1 MILSSEAG
9 GEVVSATLRQVSSCL
24 HVRLLLC
31 FEPHDGSIS
40 SYFCFIVFYSGLSW
54 KTGVNRLPTTMNIA
68 LEALLI
74 VTMGFCLFH
83 TLLIFPC
90 FPVNFWDPRRR
101 HSLKTSL
108 PLFFPPFTV
117 SQTQPVSASLRHVT
131 LSDHPRTCVVHL
143 PTDDSVTVNLK
154 SRAQSDCSFFRFRW
168 FLSRCFD
175 AVCAYFNI
183 LFFLFLL
190 LPHIVSLYN

>member
-24 HVRLLLC
+24 HVRLLL
-31 FEPHDGSIS
+31 FEPHDDSIS
-40 SYFCFIVFYSGLSW
+40 SYSCFIVFRSGLCW
-54 KTGVNRLPTTMNIA
+54 KPWAKRLPTNCHYGILPISPFVDFSLFSCQFVGPMLSA
-68 LEALLI
+68 LSQNLFPSLL
-74 VTMGFCLFH
+74 
-83 TLLIFPC
+83 
-90 FPVNFWDPRRR
+90 
-101 HSLKTSL
+101 SLSL
-108 PLFFPPFTV
+108 SPPFTV
-117 SQTQPVSASLRHVT
+117 SQTQSVSASLRHVT

-143 PTDDSVTVNLK
+143 PTDDNVTVNLK

-190 LPHIVSLYN
+190 LPHIIFLYN